1 MITKPA
7 SANSRSLAR
16 EGGVSLYAQIRERLR
31 NETMQMTPGSAIL
44 PEVELEQNFGVS
56 RITVRRAI
64 DDLVQEGILVRK
76 QGKGTFVQS
85 PKLTHELNAVTS
97 WTEQLRMLGFTAQTA
112 DLQIREVEA
121 SPALAKE
128 LRISRGDALCM
139 VMRLRLANGEPMSL
153 MTNYLPASLVPELA
167 RKFVKGESLYDLLNK
182 VYGLVPDVAIDKVET
197 RLPTREEAKR
207 LMIPAR
213 TPVLCVNRI
222 SYLTE
227 GTPLEKSVVISR
239 GDRYQYQVSLRGR
252 ARVPSSF
259 PALHSRS

>member
-1 MITKPA
+1 MIIKPDF
-7 SANSRSLAR
+7 SVRSRSLAR

-31 NETMQMTPGSAIL
+31 NETMQMAPGSAIL
-44 PEVELEQNFGVS
+44 PEIELERNFGVS
-56 RITVRRAI
+56 RITIRRAI

-112 DLQIREVEA
+112 DLEIREVEA
-121 SPALAKE
+121 SPAIAKE
-128 LRISRGDALCM
+128 LHINRGDSLSL
-139 VMRLRLANGEPMSL
+139 VTRLRLANGEPMSI
-153 MTNYLPASLVPELA
+153 MTNYVPATLAPDLA
-167 RKFVKGESLYDLLNK
+167 RKFVKGESLYDLLNQA
-182 VYGLVPDVAIDKVET
+182 YGLVPDLAVDKVET

-207 LMIPAR
+207 LSTSPR

-222 SYLTE
+222 SYLAD
-227 GTPLEKSVVISR
+227 GTPLEKSIVISR

-252 ARVPSSF
+252 ARISTSS
-259 PALHSRS
+259 PR

>member
-1 MITKPA
+1 MITKPV
-7 SANSRSLAR
+7 SAQSRSLAR

-44 PEVELEQNFGVS
+44 PEIELERNFGVS
-56 RITVRRAI
+56 RITIRRAI

-76 QGKGTFVQS
+76 QGKGTFVQG

-112 DLQIREVEA
+112 DLQIRGVEA
-121 SPALAKE
+121 SLALAKE
-128 LRISRGDALCM
+128 LRISRGDQLSM
-139 VMRLRLANGEPMSL
+139 VTRLRLANGEPMSL
-153 MTNYLPASLVPELA
+153 MTNYLPAALVPDLA
-167 RKFVKGESLYDLLNK
+167 RKFVKGESLYDLLNQ
-182 VYGLVPDVAIDKVET
+182 VYGLIPDVAVDKVET
-197 RLPTREEAKR
+197 RLPTRDEAKR
-207 LMIPAR
+207 LMTPAR

-222 SYLTE
+222 SYLTD

-259 PALHSRS
+259 PSLALTL